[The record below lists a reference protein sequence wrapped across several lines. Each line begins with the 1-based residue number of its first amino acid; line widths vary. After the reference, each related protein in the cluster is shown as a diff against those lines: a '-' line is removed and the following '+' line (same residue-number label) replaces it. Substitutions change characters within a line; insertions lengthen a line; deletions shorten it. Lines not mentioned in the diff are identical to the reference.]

1 MTPVKAT
8 KEEKLL
14 VLGDRVVGIANNL
27 TEAGIPCK
35 FSVVFGKF
43 TFNLDTT
50 RLAAKSKPS
59 KRGKKCPNKSR
70 RDKQRRIEFILRQKQ
85 PDLPQDAPPTDC
97 LSTEGDA
104 ILEERGEG
112 GSKRDEGAEMEKNDN
127 EANGAQEE
135 VTLQS
140 LMETLISM
148 N

>member
-35 FSVVFGKF
+35 FSVAFGKF

-59 KRGKKCPNKSR
+59 KRGKKCPSKLR
-70 RDKQRRIEFILRQKQ
+70 RDKQRRIEFLLRKKQ

-104 ILEERGEG
+104 ILEERGE
-112 GSKRDEGAEMEKNDN
+112 
-127 EANGAQEE
+127 
-135 VTLQS
+135 
-140 LMETLISM
+140 
-148 N
+148 

>member
-59 KRGKKCPNKSR
+59 KREKNARTSR
-70 RDKQRRIEFILRQKQ
+70 
-85 PDLPQDAPPTDC
+85 
-97 LSTEGDA
+97 DA
-104 ILEERGEG
+104 ISSDGL
-112 GSKRDEGAEMEKNDN
+112 
-127 EANGAQEE
+127 
-135 VTLQS
+135 S
-140 LMETLISM
+140 LF
-148 N
+148 

>member
-50 RLAAKSKPS
+50 RLADKSKPS

-70 RDKQRRIEFILRQKQ
+70 RDKQRRIEFLLRKKQ
-85 PDLPQDAPPTDC
+85 PFASRLETGMKCFQRQVETTD
-97 LSTEGDA
+97 
-104 ILEERGEG
+104 
-112 GSKRDEGAEMEKNDN
+112 KRVEKN
-127 EANGAQEE
+127 
-135 VTLQS
+135 
-140 LMETLISM
+140 
-148 N
+148 